1 MAILSL
7 VGEQMENAIGIA
19 GKMFTTLAEADVN
32 IEMISQGASEINI
45 SCVIHESNA
54 DKALKVIHDKL
65 LPQAPPALSLHDHCQ
80 LLVTA
85 VNYRRHYSKQT

>member
-1 MAILSL
+1 LKELEKLGEADVLEDMAILSL

-65 LPQAPPALSLHDHCQ
+65 LPAHDQ
-80 LLVTA
+80 LLP
-85 VNYRRHYSKQT
+85 